1 MHSSVKRSQH
11 LVRYSSNRS
20 SSDGVVMPSVPPPP
34 STLARVETRLEDILT
49 LQSPCGGEEDGLK
62 QHIEGGV
69 AVVSRMLPSSSS
81 SSFGKRGGGGVGGG
95 AEAVSAEQFARGVQ
109 DSWRIGKKGCDN
121 GFLLVA
127 SREDR
132 SFAISVVRS

>member
-1 MHSSVKRSQH
+1 M
-11 LVRYSSNRS
+11 
-20 SSDGVVMPSVPPPP
+20 
-34 STLARVETRLEDILT
+34 ETRLEAILT
-49 LQSPCGGEEDGLK
+49 LESPCGGEGGSK
-62 QHIEGGV
+62 QHVEGGV

-81 SSFGKRGGGGVGGG
+81 NSFGKRKRKGNGGGGGGG
-95 AEAVSAEQFARGVQ
+95 GGTEAVSPEQFARGVQ